1 MIDLNNI
8 LENAKYV
15 AILGHIRPDG
25 DCVGS
30 CMGLYN
36 YIEANYEGIKSDVY
50 LNPIPGCFSIF
61 ANAKKIVNYTGF
73 DLLESID
80 DFPKCVQGSYV
91 RKEPYD
97 VVFALDCSDKRRLGP
112 AYPIFKNAKKT
123 ICIDHHMNCDG
134 FADIDYIIP
143 DYSSTC
149 ELLFDIFDYEKID
162 KNVAECLYT
171 GMVTDTGVFQYD
183 CTESHTMDAAGK
195 LMDKGI
201 DFSYLIEHTFYEK
214 TYNQQ
219 RILGV
224 ALQKSKLI
232 YNNKIIYSYI
242 ETDEMEEYK
251 VNTKDF
257 EGVCEKMRE
266 TKGVG
271 VAFFMYRQ
279 NDGKIKG
286 SLRGTAN
293 VDLSRVAGNLNGGGH
308 KKAAGFT
315 LGNIKMEDA
324 VEKVVEEIIKE
335 YEIGN
340 N

>member
-8 LENAKYV
+8 LANVKTV

-36 YIEANYEGIKSDVY
+36 YIDVNYSGIKLDVY
-50 LNPIPGCFSIF
+50 LNPIPGCFSILP
-61 ANAKKIVNYTGF
+61 NVKKIVNFTGH
-73 DLLESID
+73 DLIESID
-80 DFPKCVQGSYV
+80 DFPKCIQGSYV

-97 VVFALDCSDKRRLGP
+97 VAFVVDCSEKKRLGP
-112 AYPIFKNAKKT
+112 SFSVFKNAKKT
-123 ICIDHHMNCDG
+123 VCIDHHMSDGG
-134 FADIDYIIP
+134 FADIEYIVK

-149 ELLFDIFDYEKID
+149 ELLYNVFDYEKID
-162 KNVAECLYT
+162 INVAMCLYT

-183 CTESHTMDAAGK
+183 CTASHTMNAAGK

-214 TYNQQ
+214 SFEQQ

-224 ALQKSKLI
+224 ALSKAQRT
-232 YNNKIIYSYI
+232 YNNKIIFSYI
-242 ETDEMEEYK
+242 DSDEMEKYN

-271 VAFFMYRQ
+271 VSFFMYRL

-286 SLRGTAN
+286 SLRGTDN
-293 VDLSRVAGNLNGGGH
+293 VDLSKVAGNMNGGGH

-315 LGNIKMEDA
+315 LDNLPMEEA
-324 VEKVVEEIIKE
+324 AEIVVKEIIKE
-335 YEIGN
+335 YEVGN

>member
-1 MIDLNNI
+1 
-8 LENAKYV
+8 
-15 AILGHIRPDG
+15 
-25 DCVGS
+25 
-30 CMGLYN
+30 
-36 YIEANYEGIKSDVY
+36 
-50 LNPIPGCFSIF
+50 
-61 ANAKKIVNYTGF
+61 
-73 DLLESID
+73 
-80 DFPKCVQGSYV
+80 
-91 RKEPYD
+91 
-97 VVFALDCSDKRRLGP
+97 
-112 AYPIFKNAKKT
+112 
-123 ICIDHHMNCDG
+123 MNFDG

-149 ELLFDIFDYEKID
+149 ELLFDIFEYEKID

-224 ALQKSKLI
+224 ALQKSKLT

-242 ETDEMEEYK
+242 EADEMEEYN

-324 VEKVVEEIIKE
+324 VEKVIEEIIKE